1 MERAQ
6 GVRIGWDELPL
17 RVREAVE
24 QRLGGRV
31 IEARNQQGGFSPGT
45 AARLRTEHGT
55 SVFLK
60 ALSPEQNP
68 DAPDVHRREA
78 RIAAALPAGAS
89 VSRLLWMHDEGEGG
103 WVVLAFADIDG
114 RLPALPWRP
123 DELERVVTAIAEMH
137 EALTPC
143 PLTLPPVGQKM
154 TAWLRGWENL
164 RSDDA
169 NLDEWSRRHLTTL
182 VRLEAEAPEAA
193 TGNTMLHFDLRA
205 DNILLTT
212 DSVVI
217 VDWPGAAVGTSW
229 VDMIGMAPSVTLEGG
244 PGPAE
249 FFAMHPNARVADPR
263 RVDAVLATFAGF
275 FTFNALQPAPVGLPT
290 LRVFQA
296 AQGEIARRWLAERL
310 GLE

>member
-1 MERAQ
+1 
-6 GVRIGWDELPL
+6 
-17 RVREAVE
+17 
-24 QRLGGRV
+24 
-31 IEARNQQGGFSPGT
+31 
-45 AARLRTEHGT
+45 
-55 SVFLK
+55 
-60 ALSPEQNP
+60 
-68 DAPDVHRREA
+68 
-78 RIAAALPAGAS
+78 
-89 VSRLLWMHDEGEGG
+89 
-103 WVVLAFADIDG
+103 
-114 RLPALPWRP
+114 
-123 DELERVVTAIAEMH
+123 MH

-164 RSDDA
+164 RSDEA